1 MVFFGGRIYLQ
12 LDRRHGKSKK
22 LNSHVKLLRKQGIFI
37 TALSIKLIKFTDFVI
52 PLILVERG
60 IMLVLKNVPFIG
72 RINRSKRPIKYILAT
87 PQQMKLLIKNMVS
100 LRCKL
105 IVKSELEKMHL
116 HFLVVELGEV
126 EIIQELSSEQQQ
138 ELKTSLLK
146 FGLELLD
153 DKKSMLIEKI
163 KNIVVEMIH
172 YNDEPPMLN
181 FSAYLAEKLNYDYNY
196 LSNLFSEVKG
206 TTIEHFIISHKIERA
221 KELLIYNE
229 LTLTEIAEKLH
240 YSNVAH
246 LSNQFKKVTG
256 LTPTFF
262 KAMKHKRLIGLEN
275 L

>member
-1 MVFFGGRIYLQ
+1 M
-12 LDRRHGKSKK
+12 
-22 LNSHVKLLRKQGIFI
+22 
-37 TALSIKLIKFTDFVI
+37 
-52 PLILVERG
+52 
-60 IMLVLKNVPFIG
+60 
-72 RINRSKRPIKYILAT
+72 
-87 PQQMKLLIKNMVS
+87 
-100 LRCKL
+100 
-105 IVKSELEKMHL
+105 VKSELEKMDL
-116 HFLVVELGEV
+116 HFSVMELGEV
-126 EIIQELSSEQQQ
+126 ETREELSPEQQQ
-138 ELKTSLLK
+138 ELKASLLK
-146 FGLELLD
+146 FGLELLE

-163 KNIVVEMIH
+163 KNIIVDMIH
-172 YNDEPPMLN
+172 YSDEPPMLN

-262 KAMKHKRLIGLEN
+262 RKMKHKKLIALEN